1 MKSRTRIEVT
11 EGRGDAVQ
19 FAEKLLQFRTQK
31 GVSQAKL
38 SRLANVTISLICHYE
53 AGRRHPTYDTALV
66 IARALNLTPYET
78 AELLVSAGYGSDV
91 DLVALSLSLEH
102 PAIPEPAR
110 EAARHTIRFLRETL
124 EHELSKAGQVED
136 RQGGHAGGSADR
148 EPATVG
154 RGDQ

>member
-1 MKSRTRIEVT
+1 M
-11 EGRGDAVQ
+11 Q

-53 AGRRHPTYDTALV
+53 AGRRHPTYDTALA

-124 EHELSKAGQVED
+124 EHELSKAGQA
-136 RQGGHAGGSADR
+136 QGGKEEGEGGSENR
-148 EPATVG
+148 QPATIG